1 MQFLKIVQLIKKKFD
16 FSKICLENVML
27 LYSKEIKGLNRCI
40 LLQKIFHDFK
50 NLLFIKERTK
60 IQITISTKTIINNY
74 TKSAY

>member
-1 MQFLKIVQLIKKKFD
+1 MQFIKIVQLIKKKFD
-16 FSKICLENVML
+16 VSKICLENVML
-27 LYSKEIKGLNRCI
+27 LYSKEIKGLNMCI